1 MKYGTKAS
9 DETEP
14 SVSSVSKEMFG
25 IQHYLPEKTASEDD
39 DSQKHHVQWLKD
51 ATSSWKESDNE
62 KVNRLMNLTRL

>member
-25 IQHYLPEKTASEDD
+25 IKHYLPEKPVSEDD

-62 KVNRLMNLTRL
+62 KVNRLMNLTLL